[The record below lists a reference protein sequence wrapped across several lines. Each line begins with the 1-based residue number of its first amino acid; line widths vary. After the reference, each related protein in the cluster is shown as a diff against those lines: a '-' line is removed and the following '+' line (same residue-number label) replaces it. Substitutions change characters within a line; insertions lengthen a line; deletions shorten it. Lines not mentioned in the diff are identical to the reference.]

1 MASLREAGHQ
11 QGGTKTNSRPRAN
24 HFRNHGCQADDP
36 IYTRAV
42 KWNWKRIGLGAAL
55 LATVLSG
62 AGCSGIHA
70 SKGVSPA
77 TFLLPGLMK
86 NDAPVPADS
95 VPAVPPGPIL
105 AQAN

>member
-1 MASLREAGHQ
+1 MRSKPEPNGCPNLR
-11 QGGTKTNSRPRAN
+11 
-24 HFRNHGCQADDP
+24 CQADDP

-42 KWNWKRIGLGAAL
+42 KWNWKRTSLGAAL
-55 LATVLSG
+55 LATVLSS

-86 NDAPVPADS
+86 NDAPAPADS
-95 VPAVPPGPIL
+95 FPTVPLEPIL
-105 AQAN
+105 AQLN